1 MAKKAK
7 KKTTKKTQKKS
18 TAGKPATRKTKA
30 SSTKLGGESSRAQS
44 TSKPQT
50 TRARKRRRTVTT
62 PLQVTSGEVLV
73 GDTLRSLDKAEL
85 LKGTKKAGWQLA
97 LEGWWEEDTYHSGS
111 IAYFVQRN
119 RAGDWVLKSVER
131 NSELDDVTAEDV
143 RNGAL
148 NDDQLQLLWGM
159 TLREAK
165 AQRYEEVVAV
175 WRGAGAEATEKHA
188 AKLLYQAVCNA
199 GGKVVTRLATE
210 GLVEW

>member
-1 MAKKAK
+1 
-7 KKTTKKTQKKS
+7 
-18 TAGKPATRKTKA
+18 
-30 SSTKLGGESSRAQS
+30 
-44 TSKPQT
+44 
-50 TRARKRRRTVTT
+50 
-62 PLQVTSGEVLV
+62 
-73 GDTLRSLDKAEL
+73 
-85 LKGTKKAGWQLA
+85 
-97 LEGWWEEDTYHSGS
+97 
-111 IAYFVQRN
+111 
-119 RAGDWVLKSVER
+119 
-131 NSELDDVTAEDV
+131 V